1 MEREIYERLG
11 TKLDYETFI
20 KCYCP
25 NAKKKIAFIETAYR
39 RLPEKV
45 GGLGLCPNLQTN
57 KIKEYM

>member
-1 MEREIYERLG
+1 MEREIYERLS
-11 TKLDYETFI
+11 T

-25 NAKKKIAFIETAYR
+25 ECEKENCIHREAYR

-57 KIKEYM
+57 KN